1 MKKGILA
8 LLAMIFTLGSFAQ
21 SPNPFPRTIQVNG
34 SAEMEIVP
42 DQIFVH
48 VTLKEFDKKGQGKID
63 LEKIKENFLRQ
74 YKAIGMQDSLIS
86 IVNYDGLNPEY
97 WWRKKKKKDELY
109 SSITYQVK
117 FSDSKKMDDLV
128 NRLDDD
134 ATQNFQVVRTSHSN
148 MESIR
153 KQLKISAVKAAK
165 EKAMYL
171 SEAAGEKLGV
181 AITINEPQEF
191 QQPYNPRYANKMEVM
206 ASADMA
212 SEELPNVDFMKI
224 KIRYDVGATFALN

>member
-8 LLAMIFTLGSFAQ
+8 LLSMIFTLGSFAQ

-48 VTLKEFDKKGQGKID
+48 VTLKEYDKKGQGKID
-63 LEKIKENFLRQ
+63 LEKIKESFLRQ
-74 YKAIGMQDSLIS
+74 YKSIGMHDSLIS
-86 IVNYDGLNPEY
+86 IVNYDGMNPDY

-117 FSDSKKMDDLV
+117 FSDSKKMDELV

-171 SEAAGEKLGV
+171 SEAAGEKIGV

-191 QQPYNPRYANKMEVM
+191 QQTYRPRYANKMETM

-212 SEELPNVDFMKI
+212 SEELPDVDFMKI
-224 KIRYDVGATFALN
+224 KIRYDVNAVFALN